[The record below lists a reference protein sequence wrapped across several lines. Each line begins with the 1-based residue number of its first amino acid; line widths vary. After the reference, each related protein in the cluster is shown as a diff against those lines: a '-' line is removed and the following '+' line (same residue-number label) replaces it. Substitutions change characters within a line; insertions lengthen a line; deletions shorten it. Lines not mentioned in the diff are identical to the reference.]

1 MIGCRPF
8 SEAEVLKIKSRLDKT
23 RDQALFILG
32 VKSGFR
38 ISELLSLKV
47 SDVFSFGAVV
57 DRIVVARRH
66 MKKRTQS
73 RSVLLHPEAKE
84 AILKLIKE
92 YELKPHQY
100 LFKSRKGANRPMGR
114 IQAWR
119 ILKEATRLEKLS
131 GNIGTHSMRKTFA
144 DRMYNKL
151 QRDLLRMQIALGHKS
166 IQSTVNY
173 LSFRQEEIDAAV
185 LEI

>member
-8 SEAEVLKIKSRLDKT
+8 SETEVLKIKSRLDKT
-23 RDQALFILG
+23 RDLALFILG

-47 SDVFSFGAVV
+47 SDVFQFGVVV
-57 DRIVVARRH
+57 DRIIVARRH
-66 MKKRTQS
+66 MKKQTKS

-84 AILKLIKE
+84 AVLKLIKAD
-92 YELKPHQY
+92 ELKPHHY
-100 LFKSRKGANRPMGR
+100 LFKSRKGANSPMGR

-119 ILKEATRLEKLS
+119 ILKKASRLEKLS

-144 DRMYNKL
+144 DRMYDKL
-151 QRDLLRMQIALGHKS
+151 KRDLLRMQIALGHKS
-166 IQSTVNY
+166 IQSTVDY
-173 LSFRQEEIDAAV
+173 LSFRQEDIDAAI